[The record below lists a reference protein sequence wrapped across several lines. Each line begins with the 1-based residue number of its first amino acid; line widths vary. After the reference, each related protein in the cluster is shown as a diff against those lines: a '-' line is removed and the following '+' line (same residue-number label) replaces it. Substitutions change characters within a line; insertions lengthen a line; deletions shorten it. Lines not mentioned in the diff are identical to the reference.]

1 MRSLIIHIFTD
12 NDLREILFICRKIY
26 VNIIVVIKVKKYK
39 WLVLNLFCILVAVLS
54 LTFGILTKD
63 QPYTA
68 IFSIPI
74 IVCVFLA
81 AFFLFK
87 FHETHYSKNSFNH
100 KKKVMKE
107 KIKNYNSITI
117 KPEDLFYYLNRKLI
131 GGEEVLI
138 EYNNALYF
146 VGRQIY
152 TKFYERNKSK
162 AESYYSLDRHRYGTY
177 SELINNLEKTGVPI
191 NDLDSLKIVALE
203 GKKPKIIEKKRD
215 FSKAKKHSFLPTM
228 SIVGIVSGLII
239 LCTNFGLN
247 NNAEK
252 LMCICIGAFLML
264 VGCICLIVL
273 INKIKKETLV

>member
-1 MRSLIIHIFTD
+1 M
-12 NDLREILFICRKIY
+12 
-26 VNIIVVIKVKKYK
+26 KKYI
-39 WLVLNLFCILVAVLS
+39 WLLLNLFCILVAVLS
-54 LTFGILTKD
+54 SIFGILTKD

-74 IVCVFLA
+74 IVCLFLA
-81 AFFLFK
+81 AIFLYK
-87 FHETHYSKNSFNH
+87 FHESYYSKNSFNH

-138 EYNNALYF
+138 EYNDAIYF

-152 TKFYERNKSK
+152 TKFYERNKRK
-162 AESYYSLDRHRYGTY
+162 AESFYSLDRHRYGTY

-191 NDLDSLKIVALE
+191 NDLDSVKIVALE
-203 GKKPKIIEKKRD
+203 GKQPKIIEQKRD
-215 FSKAKKHSFLPTM
+215 FSKAKKHSFLSIM
-228 SIVGIVSGLII
+228 SIPAIGIGLCVFCI
-239 LCTNFGLN
+239 NFGVKDI
-247 NNAEK
+247 AEK
-252 LMCICIGAFLML
+252 IMSICIGAFLML